1 MFFLYAMNT
10 VIDTITLA
18 GSPTPLILNFFAFT
32 PGVHTLSVRVT
43 DSTGSSRTFVYSFTG
58 KTVPG

>member
-1 MFFLYAMNT
+1 MNT